1 MLCFKRNVIKIDGGH
16 AGVQVSVPK
25 SVSGWRDKL
34 SRSDSLKKEEPA
46 GPAYHG
52 KKRSSITKARA
63 KKQHQK
69 VIDFVLK
76 NAWKNDMLPSS
87 RADDQRRILN

>member
-1 MLCFKRNVIKIDGGH
+1 LIKIDGGH

-63 KKQHQK
+63 KNNTKK
-69 VIDFVLK
+69 F
-76 NAWKNDMLPSS
+76 S
-87 RADDQRRILN
+87 ILY